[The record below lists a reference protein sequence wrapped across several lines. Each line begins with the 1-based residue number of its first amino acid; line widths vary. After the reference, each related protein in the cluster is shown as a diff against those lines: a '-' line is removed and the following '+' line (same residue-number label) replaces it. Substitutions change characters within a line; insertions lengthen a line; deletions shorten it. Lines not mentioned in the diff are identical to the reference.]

1 MISISIG
8 LVYIITRQTGF
19 FSSQRQKR
27 EHVTILLE
35 MCIKGKKNF
44 NLEMERMIKQKIFA
58 LEMDALTSRLKRLQL
73 DSKIVALLHELWD
86 KMKIGGRR
94 KVEL

>member
-1 MISISIG
+1 
-8 LVYIITRQTGF
+8 
-19 FSSQRQKR
+19 
-27 EHVTILLE
+27 
-35 MCIKGKKNF
+35 
-44 NLEMERMIKQKIFA
+44 MIKQKIFA